1 MPPSPFRASY
11 IIAVSTE
18 LTISCHRVE
27 ICVINSRTHAL
38 HLRAHMHWVLG
49 IAQNVKN
56 ILKRMPYAVYAVI
69 DNSDTEEKDKIG

>member
-1 MPPSPFRASY
+1 
-11 IIAVSTE
+11 
-18 LTISCHRVE
+18 
-27 ICVINSRTHAL
+27 
-38 HLRAHMHWVLG
+38 MHWVLG